1 METIQD
7 SDQGEGQKA
16 NVVNKIER
24 LTVSIDSNLKHT
36 MLQTSNMHLTQASI
50 FQQFLEDPRTVSFKE
65 RHYASLHRAVLVK
78 RGQIIADAT
87 NNYGSRSRGSG
98 YSRSSIHAEKN
109 VVKAL
114 GDISLLKG
122 ADMYIMRFSREEEVR
137 FLKST
142 PCSACNIFLDKC
154 IREYG
159 LKNVYYT
166 S

>member
-1 METIQD
+1 
-7 SDQGEGQKA
+7 
-16 NVVNKIER
+16 
-24 LTVSIDSNLKHT
+24 
-36 MLQTSNMHLTQASI
+36 MHLSQSSI
-50 FQQFLEDPRTVSFKE
+50 FHRFLQDPRTTSLKE
-65 RHYASLHRAVLVK
+65 KHNASLHRAVLVK
-78 RGQIIADAT
+78 RGHIIADAT

-109 VVKAL
+109 VVKTL

-122 ADMYIMRFSREEEVR
+122 ADMYIMRFSRESEMR

-142 PCSACNIFLDKC
+142 PCPACFVFLEKC